1 MNIFKHVILIPVY
14 NDWKSLNKLLAQ
26 IDDCLKHNYS
36 LDNEILVVDDKS
48 TEQIYVNNEKFLHI
62 KKIKIL
68 TLKKNLGSQKCIAI
82 GLDHLKK
89 MKNNSIITVMDGDGE
104 DSPYQIKKML
114 DEAIKHEN
122 YVITSNRKK
131 REESL
136 LIRVFYKLH
145 LIISFLFSYK
155 WISFG
160 NFTTFNSN
168 NLEKIL
174 SNNNSWYAHSSSVL
188 KNCKIKKLYAKREK
202 RYFDKSKLNLL
213 SLIEHSLRVNSVF
226 FSRIFFIS
234 IFYLVLILSLNH
246 SYLSYLIVSLIII
259 FNILII
265 LIKIKH
271 YIKDLDSLQKFID
284 YTKLF

>member
-1 MNIFKHVILIPVY
+1 
-14 NDWKSLNKLLAQ
+14 
-26 IDDCLKHNYS
+26 
-36 LDNEILVVDDKS
+36 
-48 TEQIYVNNEKFLHI
+48 
-62 KKIKIL
+62 
-68 TLKKNLGSQKCIAI
+68 
-82 GLDHLKK
+82 
-89 MKNNSIITVMDGDGE
+89 
-104 DSPYQIKKML
+104 
-114 DEAIKHEN
+114 
-122 YVITSNRKK
+122 
-131 REESL
+131 
-136 LIRVFYKLH
+136 
-145 LIISFLFSYK
+145 
-155 WISFG
+155 
-160 NFTTFNSN
+160 
-168 NLEKIL
+168 L

-226 FSRIFFIS
+226 FSRIFFVS